1 MTASHPPEMAPMLNS
16 NRGDVLYKYPVDCP
30 VCHTQKLTK
39 EKGCPFYVSIN
50 SMGEKTL
57 QMPLCGVQIM
67 QQNPHPWELT
77 LTQMPHP
84 WGTRYKFSED
94 F

>member
-1 MTASHPPEMAPMLNS
+1 
-16 NRGDVLYKYPVDCP
+16 
-30 VCHTQKLTK
+30 
-39 EKGCPFYVSIN
+39 
-50 SMGEKTL
+50 
-57 QMPLCGVQIM
+57 M

-94 F
+94 FWSKKSNASSISYQYICI